1 LFDLLA
7 KVLGT
12 TGQHKQLAVQRL
24 GNVRTCVAL
33 ATLIVQ
39 LSMIVNSMW
48 GLPLRNIS
56 TMMAA
61 CT

>member
-1 LFDLLA
+1 LFGLLA

-12 TGQHKQLAVQRL
+12 TGQHKQRAVQRL
-24 GNVRTCVAL
+24 DNVRTCLAL
-33 ATLIVQ
+33 ATLTVQ
-39 LSMIVNSMW
+39 LAMIVNNMW
-48 GLPLRNIS
+48 DLPLRNIS